1 MNDLRFPI
9 GKFTPVSSVTPDK
22 RKAWIAEI
30 ADAPRALRDA
40 VRGLDDRQLDTP
52 YRPDGWSVRQVLH
65 HVPDSHMNAYV
76 RFKLALTEDTPT
88 IKTYKEAEWARLADT
103 AGTPPEV
110 SLSLLDAVHRRW
122 IVLMASMADADF
134 ERPLMHPEMG
144 RITLDRLLQLYAWH
158 GKHHVAHITGLR
170 AREGWE

>member
-1 MNDLRFPI
+1 MNDLRFPT
-9 GKFTPVSSVTPDK
+9 GKFTPDSSVTPDK
-22 RKAWIAEI
+22 RKAWIREI
-30 ADAPRALRDA
+30 ADAPRALREA

-122 IVLMASMADADF
+122 IVLLESLADADF
-134 ERPLMHPEMG
+134 SRPLMHPEMG
-144 RITLDRLLQLYAWH
+144 PITLDWLLQHYAWH
-158 GKHHVAHITGLR
+158 GRHHVAHITSLR
-170 AREGWE
+170 GREGW